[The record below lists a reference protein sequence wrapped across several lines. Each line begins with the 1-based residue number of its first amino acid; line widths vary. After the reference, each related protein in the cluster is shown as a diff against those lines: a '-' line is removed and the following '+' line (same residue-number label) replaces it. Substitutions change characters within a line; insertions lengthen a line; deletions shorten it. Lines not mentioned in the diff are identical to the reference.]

1 MKDVMAIVNLT
12 ENEEHIRDLTPHRS
26 LAAVPFGGR
35 YRLIDFVLSNL
46 VHAGIINVGVLAEA
60 KFRSLVDHVGSGKEW
75 DLDRHREGLYLLP
88 PGYTA
93 DADRGAWRRAGD
105 IDNFFRNMD
114 YMTMSKQEYVIV
126 TGSSMICAIDYR
138 DMVQYHKEQGADITV
153 VYKRTDM
160 ANDSPKRTMLNV
172 DKEERI
178 TDIEVNPRHTECDCL
193 SMKMYVMK
201 KKLLMDLVD
210 TVDSK
215 GGSDFVKDALIPN
228 LSKLKMFGY
237 EFKGY
242 LAKVDS
248 LASYYKH
255 SMELLSP
262 EVWSELFYS
271 QGVVYTKIKNEA
283 PAKYLD
289 SCKVDNSLVANAC
302 IIEGTV
308 ENSILFRGV
317 KVKKGAVVRNS
328 IVMQK
333 SVIGENA
340 HLNHAILDKGVVLSE
355 GSELSGE
362 ATYPVVIH
370 KDAIV

>member
-1 MKDVMAIVNLT
+1 MAIVNLA
-12 ENEEHIRDLTPHRS
+12 ENEQHIRDLTPHRS

-46 VHAGIINVGVLAEA
+46 VHAGVINVGVLAEA
-60 KFRSLVDHVGSGKEW
+60 KFRSLIDHVASGKEW

-93 DADRGAWRRAGD
+93 DADRGAWHRHGD

-114 YMTMSKQEYVIV
+114 YMTMSKQEYVVV

-138 DMVQYHKEQGADITV
+138 DVVQYHKEQGADITV
-153 VYKRTDM
+153 VYKRTDL
-160 ANDSPKRTMLNV
+160 ANDSATRTVLTV
-172 DKEERI
+172 GKDERI
-178 TDIEVNPRHTECDCL
+178 TDIEVNPRHTDYDCL

-201 KKLLMDLVD
+201 KQLLMDLVD
-210 TVDSK
+210 AADSR

-228 LSKLKMFGY
+228 LEKLKIYGY
-237 EFKGY
+237 EFRGY

-248 LASYYKH
+248 LRSYYKH
-255 SMELLSP
+255 SMELLQP
-262 EVWSELFYS
+262 DVWTELFYS
-271 QGVVYTKIKNEA
+271 KGVVYTKIKNEA
-283 PAKYLD
+283 PAKYMD
-289 SCKVDNSLVANAC
+289 GCNVGNSLVANAC
-302 IIEGTV
+302 VIEGTV

-317 KVKKGAVVRNS
+317 QVKKGAVVKNS

-333 SVIGENA
+333 SVIGENV

-370 KDAIV
+370 KGAVV